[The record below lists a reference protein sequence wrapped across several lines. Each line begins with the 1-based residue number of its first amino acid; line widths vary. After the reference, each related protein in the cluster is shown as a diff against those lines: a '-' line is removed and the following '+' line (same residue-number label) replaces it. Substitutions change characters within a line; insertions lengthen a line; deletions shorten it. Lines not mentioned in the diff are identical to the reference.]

1 MRSSLLGMV
10 FLFSL
15 PGGCFQV
22 VFAQTTNY
30 FTLPAWTSVTKVPWH
45 KSIYRFQEFQKG
57 KITYIRGTEQDFEFD
72 LNYNVYLETMDFINS
87 ADDTMSITNT
97 REIRSIQ
104 IGNKTFF
111 HEYNSGYYEV
121 LLRTPVALAF
131 RNQFFLDH
139 IENFN
144 VSTSG
149 GLTDLRGVMTT
160 YDRIYRK
167 VFSYFFIDQN
177 NEVREATRASVLKM
191 FPDHKLEI
199 KGYLLEH
206 DVDFDS
212 REDLIDLTIYCN
224 QFIDVHAGDS
234 TAVNDLITVRLPAGK
249 RLPAKTVMTSLYRFT
264 EFQEAKVMWA
274 DKSSSF
280 HNEKMNY
287 NLFTGN
293 MDVVDDRGDTLKFT
307 RWHETKIV
315 NLEGDVFFQDS
326 NRGYLEI
333 LLQGN
338 LGLAVKNIFRLVT
351 DKILLEDEG
360 LVDQASASDVSNKTS
375 IAPYDRLYQLHRTYF
390 FIYRNQVYEANKF
403 SILTLMQRHKDVV
416 VEYMNENKI
425 SLANEK
431 DLKELTTFC
440 NGILNK

>member
-1 MRSSLLGMV
+1 RSPLFGIVFLLCLLGG
-10 FLFSL
+10 S
-15 PGGCFQV
+15 FQLV
-22 VFAQTTNY
+22 SAQSINY
-30 FTLPAWTSVTKVPWH
+30 FTLPAWTNVTKVPWR

-57 KITYIRGTEQDFEFD
+57 KITYTKGFELDYEFD
-72 LNYNVYLETMDFINS
+72 LNYNVYNETMDFINE
-87 ADDTMSITNT
+87 AGDTLSIMNMG
-97 REIRSIQ
+97 EIRAIQ

-121 LLRTPVALAF
+121 LLRLPVALAF
-131 RNQFFLDH
+131 RNQFVLDH
-139 IENFN
+139 IESNN
-144 VSTSG
+144 GHQGPGPTVQ
-149 GLTDLRGVMTT
+149 RGVVAT
-160 YDRIYRK
+160 YDRTYVK

-177 NEVREATRASVLKM
+177 NEVKKATRAAVLKM
-191 FPDHKLEI
+191 FPGHNTEI

-212 REDLIDLTIYCN
+212 REDLIELTIYCN
-224 QFIDVHAGDS
+224 QFIDVHASDS
-234 TAVNDLITVRLPAGK
+234 TAVNDIITVRLPAGK
-249 RLPAKTVMTSLYRFT
+249 RLPSKKIMTSLYRFP

-287 NLFTGN
+287 NLFTGK
-293 MDVVDDRGDTLKFT
+293 MDVVDEKGDTLKFT

-315 NLEGDVFFQDS
+315 NLGGDVFFQDS

-338 LGLAVKNIFRLVT
+338 LGLAVKNNFRLVT

-375 IAPYDRLYQLHRTYF
+375 VAPYDRLYQLHRTYF
-390 FIYRNQVYEANKF
+390 FIYRNQAYEANKV

-425 SLANEK
+425 SLANDN

-440 NGILNK
+440 NGILSK